1 MKLFI
6 KREDVIVKEVSDE
19 NGNEHEIRLR
29 HSMSPVVRSA
39 ANELYITQQEN
50 KEKAAEA
57 DKNKDVR
64 SQVEVVKAIDDA
76 NMAMYASFIESWTF
90 EDELTNDIAL
100 NVVINNKELRDFI
113 DENCYKK
120 EQEYNAKK
128 NN

>member
-19 NGNEHEIRLR
+19 NGNDHEIRLR
-29 HSMSPVVRSA
+29 HSMSPVVRNA

-50 KEKAAEA
+50 KEKATEA

-64 SQVEVVKAIDDA
+64 SQVEIVKAIDDA

-90 EDELTNDIAL
+90 EDELTYDIAL